1 MKLLLLFLFTSVCF
15 AQPTVTLVNGTLS
28 DIEVKIPE
36 IESKKFIDLTKAWV
50 TEAKRSGQV
59 LDMSNV
65 SSGSLTISGYKH
77 NAFNYR
83 ERGETHW
90 HDAKVVMQVRFSNTA
105 MSIKITLPE
114 LFTNGGKPIQY
125 TLPDYFADGKLKD
138 GYEGLQKS
146 LEENLNRIVRS
157 YYNFIVNYK

>member
-1 MKLLLLFLFTSVCF
+1 
-15 AQPTVTLVNGTLS
+15 
-28 DIEVKIPE
+28 
-36 IESKKFIDLTKAWV
+36 
-50 TEAKRSGQV
+50 
-59 LDMSNV
+59 
-65 SSGSLTISGYKH
+65 
-77 NAFNYR
+77 
-83 ERGETHW
+83 
-90 HDAKVVMQVRFSNTA
+90 